1 MPQPSKK
8 ENQPDQT
15 AFSDPHDILMNAP
28 IGVYT
33 STPEGRY
40 MSANPALAEMYGYDS
55 PEELI
60 ESVTDIA
67 EQLYVDAADRE
78 EVSRLLEV
86 EGRVYNYE
94 CRLRRKD
101 GSIIWTSRNVR
112 EVRDSSGKNIH
123 YQGFVTDITRSKQT
137 RQELDETR
145 WELSTIL
152 DSVPVMIWRKDQD
165 SKYIHA
171 NKMFCDIVGREL
183 EDIKGKSDYDV
194 HPEEIATKYVSDD
207 KLVLSSGR
215 PVRNISERHKKSTG
229 QTGWSLTE
237 KLPCYDKDGNIAGT
251 IGFAL
256 DITEI
261 KRADDALR
269 GSEERFQKM
278 LGVVPDM
285 ISIHSP
291 EMDILY
297 SNWQGFGAVPETM
310 RKINT
315 KCYNTYRG
323 RTDVCSDC
331 RAISVL
337 DTKKPIR
344 EETRLSDGTWL
355 DLRVIPLLDKNNQVE
370 MFMEWVRDITE
381 RKQAEEALQ
390 KSEEKL
396 SGILNNMTDVVWSVS
411 WPDLTHNYLSP
422 SLERLYGRS
431 KQEFFDNPTLFKDV
445 THPDDQHLTEKA
457 MKQLVEEG
465 ESERECRIIKP
476 DGSMIWVN
484 DRSKLI
490 YDENHQPI
498 RVEGV
503 TRDIT
508 ERKQAE
514 EEREK
519 LQSQLF
525 QAQKMESIGIL
536 AGGIAHDFNNLLH
549 VMGGNL
555 ELLDRKIHE
564 NHPGKKRIPTIR
576 KSMDRAAQLVRQMLM
591 FSRKADVRTQVL
603 DLNQEIHDAV
613 KLLERSIPRMISI
626 ELILDEN
633 AWSIN
638 ADPIQVEQVLLN
650 LGTNAAHAMPDGG
663 ILLIETANAELDHDF
678 IRTHPEAKPG
688 KYVLMTVTDTGT
700 GMDQDTLEK
709 IFDPFFTTK
718 EVDKGTG
725 LGLASTY
732 GIVKAH
738 EGYIT
743 CRSQPGRGTSFKI
756 YWPAVNTE
764 LDK

>member
-1 MPQPSKK
+1 
-8 ENQPDQT
+8 
-15 AFSDPHDILMNAP
+15 
-28 IGVYT
+28 
-33 STPEGRY
+33 
-40 MSANPALAEMYGYDS
+40 
-55 PEELI
+55 
-60 ESVTDIA
+60 
-67 EQLYVDAADRE
+67 
-78 EVSRLLEV
+78 
-86 EGRVYNYE
+86 
-94 CRLRRKD
+94 
-101 GSIIWTSRNVR
+101 
-112 EVRDSSGKNIH
+112 
-123 YQGFVTDITRSKQT
+123 
-137 RQELDETR
+137 
-145 WELSTIL
+145 
-152 DSVPVMIWRKDQD
+152 
-165 SKYIHA
+165 
-171 NKMFCDIVGREL
+171 
-183 EDIKGKSDYDV
+183 
-194 HPEEIATKYVSDD
+194 
-207 KLVLSSGR
+207 LSSGR